1 MRNKML
7 VGAVCAAALAFP
19 PVANAQDGAG
29 PSNWA
34 NAGGTDPA
42 RDLVGLGIRIFDRG
56 QAYGPGLPAYPS
68 SNYSSLARYDS
79 RVSVGTTP
87 KKK

>member
-7 VGAVCAAALAFP
+7 VGAICAAALAFP

-42 RDLVGLGIRIFDRG
+42 RDLVGLGVRIFDRG

-68 SNYSSLARYDS
+68 SNYSSLARYGS
-79 RVSVGTTP
+79 QVPVGATP